1 MKKLLNISTS
11 IFLCLTLVACN
22 FDFSTTE
29 NSNTSDDS
37 LRANDA
43 DDFALTSQVMADGGT
58 LPVSYTCDGDSI
70 SPPLSWSGA
79 PSETVSYALE
89 MYHEDNSGDIHSYWV
104 MYYIPA
110 ETSSLDSGELNVGQ
124 FGKNSVNGLRQYT
137 PPCSQGPGQKSYTI
151 TLYALAEI
159 PDVISDRDTL
169 HAAIQGITLDSAS
182 MVVDYE
188 RLENTNNNFTIAQTL
203 SDEAQRSTLAFSG
216 LAMVTGNLEAQSFF
230 PPGKVADYWGFQY
243 LRDNDPDGMGHN
255 TSFLTKVAYN
265 VLSVL
270 NDSQLEMLTTLA
282 SSQVSQINEYG
293 YQRFPLMKAFRRLMD
308 GDIPSGTT
316 ELNLTEIIAASRE
329 LYELDGQI
337 SYDRAVVFADI
348 FRSMDWTQTDYL
360 DEMKGKGWSSWPD
373 VDETLIKEK
382 LQSLSHDESVAV
394 MTYAGDLYSWYAGSL
409 EADIYFCPE
418 RQGTYYG
425 SFYVKDA
432 PAIGV
437 EGYNI
442 DEQLTATAGAAL
454 IDSSKGYVSSSQ
466 ATLITSLVDIQ
477 RENLYAG
484 TSNIVKARTDISTAL
499 RSLITT
505 TEPSDDFKAAVLAEV
520 LEKSAIYGELDGENN
535 YYYAN
540 FFTQLYASLTDDQKA
555 KLATLRESIMS
566 GTYDDGTPFDFSV
579 ATTPF
584 LYSAEITDT
593 TVLDPYISNTDD
605 LFGL

>member
-1 MKKLLNISTS
+1 
-11 IFLCLTLVACN
+11 
-22 FDFSTTE
+22 
-29 NSNTSDDS
+29 
-37 LRANDA
+37 
-43 DDFALTSQVMADGGT
+43 
-58 LPVSYTCDGDSI
+58 
-70 SPPLSWSGA
+70 
-79 PSETVSYALE
+79 
-89 MYHEDNSGDIHSYWV
+89 
-104 MYYIPA
+104 
-110 ETSSLDSGELNVGQ
+110 
-124 FGKNSVNGLRQYT
+124 
-137 PPCSQGPGQKSYTI
+137 
-151 TLYALAEI
+151 
-159 PDVISDRDTL
+159 DVISDRDTL
-169 HAAIQGITLDSAS
+169 HAAIQGITLDSAN

-188 RLENTNNNFTIAQTL
+188 RLENTNNNFTIEQTL

-265 VLSVL
+265 VLSIL

-293 YQRFPLMKAFRRLMD
+293 YQRFPLMKAFRRLME

-337 SYDRAVVFADI
+337 SYDRAAVFADI

-382 LQSLSHDESVAV
+382 LQGLSHDESVAV

-477 RENLYAG
+477 RENLYVG

-505 TEPSDDFKAAVLAEV
+505 TEPSDDFKAEVLAEV

-566 GTYDDGTPFDFSV
+566 GTYDDGTAFDFSV